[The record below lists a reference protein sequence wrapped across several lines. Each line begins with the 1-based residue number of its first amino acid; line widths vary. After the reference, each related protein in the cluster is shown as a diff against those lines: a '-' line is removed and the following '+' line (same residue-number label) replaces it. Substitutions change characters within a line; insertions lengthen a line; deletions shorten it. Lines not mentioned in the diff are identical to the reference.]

1 MKKRILSHRR
11 LRKIP
16 DQFSWID
23 QKLVSNGHVERCS
36 PSALALYLI
45 LVTVADSS
53 GISYYGDTRLCQMM
67 GIEAVPLNLARNNLI
82 QNQLIAY
89 EKPFYQV
96 LDLPEFSISSHQVES
111 KNDCQPS
118 SNTPNPKGETLSS
131 CYAINYSFPSKKRQ
145 HTSQTS
151 PIGVII
157 EKIIERKLS

>member
-1 MKKRILSHRR
+1 MKKRILSHHR

-23 QKLVSNGHVERCS
+23 QKFVLNGHVERCS

-53 GISYYGDTRLCQMM
+53 GISYYGDTRLCQM
-67 GIEAVPLNLARNNLI
+67 ISIDAVSLNLARNNLI

-96 LDLPEFSISSHQVES
+96 LGLRDFSISSHQVES
-111 KNDCQPS
+111 KNDCQLRSNTPDYKDKNLSTCHAPS
-118 SNTPNPKGETLSS
+118 SNST
-131 CYAINYSFPSKKRQ
+131 SKKRQ
-145 HTSQTS
+145 HTSKIS
-151 PIGVII
+151 PVGAII
-157 EKIIERKLS
+157 DKIIERQFS

>member
-1 MKKRILSHRR
+1 MKKRIISHRR

-23 QKLVSNGHVERCS
+23 QRLVSNGHVECCS

-53 GISYYGDTRLCQMM
+53 GISYYGDTRLCKMM
-67 GIEAVPLNLARNNLI
+67 GVEAVSLNLARNTLI

-96 LDLPEFSISSHQVES
+96 LDLRELSISNHQVES
-111 KNDCQPS
+111 KNDCQPCS
-118 SNTPNPKGETLSS
+118 STPNPKGKTLSTYHAS
-131 CYAINYSFPSKKRQ
+131 NSNFLSKKRQ
-145 HTSQTS
+145 QISQTS

-157 EKIIERKLS
+157 EKIIERQFS

>member
-53 GISYYGDTRLCQMM
+53 GISYYGDTRLCQMT

-96 LDLPEFSISSHQVES
+96 LDLREFSISSHQLES
-111 KNDCQPS
+111 KNDCQPCS
-118 SNTPNPKGETLSS
+118 SKPNPKRKILPTDHASNPNFS
-131 CYAINYSFPSKKRQ
+131 SKKRP

-157 EKIIERKLS
+157 EKIIERQFS